1 MVKRDDVIKALK
13 RVTDPEL
20 GVDIWSLGLVY
31 DISIEEETVKIR
43 MTFTSPMCPLGPF
56 IIEGV
61 KTEVSAV
68 SGVKDVE
75 VDITFEPL
83 WTPDRMSEE
92 IRATLG
98 L

>member
-68 SGVKDVE
+68 RGVKDVE

>member
-20 GVDIWSLGLVY
+20 GVDIWSLGLIY
-31 DISIEEETVKIR
+31 DIAIEEETVKIR

-68 SGVKDVE
+68 RGVKDVE
-75 VDITFEPL
+75 VDITFDPL

>member
-68 SGVKDVE
+68 RGVKDVE
-75 VDITFEPL
+75 VDITFDPL

>member
-1 MVKRDDVIKALK
+1 MVKRNDVIKALK

-68 SGVKDVE
+68 RGVKDVE
-75 VDITFEPL
+75 VDITFDPL